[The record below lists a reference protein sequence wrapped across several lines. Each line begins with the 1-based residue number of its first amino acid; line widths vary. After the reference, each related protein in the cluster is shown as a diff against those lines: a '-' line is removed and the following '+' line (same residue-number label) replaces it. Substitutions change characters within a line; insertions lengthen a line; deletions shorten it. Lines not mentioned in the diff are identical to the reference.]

1 MGVSILSKYSSISDK
16 LDEWLEYFKEAREI
30 RRKYANWNFIRSQPP
45 KIRIALEYY
54 IETGDLYNAAKLA
67 GMTMDEFNELR
78 IKAGIPSIG

>member
-1 MGVSILSKYSSISDK
+1 MSKYSSISDK

-45 KIRIALEYY
+45 KIRVALEYY
-54 IETGDLYNAAKLA
+54 IETGDLYNAAKIA

>member
-1 MGVSILSKYSSISDK
+1 MRYLFESIDLETK
-16 LDEWLEYFKEAREI
+16 LREWIEYFKEAREI
-30 RRKYANWNFIRSQPP
+30 RRRYANWEFIKSQPV

-67 GMTMDEFNELR
+67 GITMEEFNELR

>member
-45 KIRIALEYY
+45 KIRVALEYY
-54 IETGDLYNAAKLA
+54 IETGDLYNAAKIA

>member
-30 RRKYANWNFIRSQPP
+30 RRKYANWDFIRSQPP
-45 KIRIALEYY
+45 KIRVALEYY
-54 IETGDLYNAAKLA
+54 IETGDLYNAAKIA